1 MGTFAGCRA
10 AILSALTRCRPS
22 TCGLLAILC
31 LPFATSPSLAVQ
43 SPAEGRAAFDA
54 KCVAC
59 HSTGADRVVG
69 PGLEGVT
76 LRRDRA
82 WLIAFITDP
91 DGMTAR
97 GDSIATR
104 LLAEYQVPMP
114 NLGVT
119 KAEAEAI
126 MAYLVS
132 TGDASATGQAPEP
145 GAETADAGAGATPP
159 TDGDPSVGRE
169 LFTGARRLENSG
181 AACISCHA
189 VAGIGASG
197 GGMLAKDLT
206 EAAATYGDALPE
218 LVRAAPFTV
227 MRAVFGPQPL
237 TEAEVAD
244 LSAFLV
250 EAAAS
255 GQAGSSSLA
264 FPLSGLAGAILLG
277 ALAGL
282 AGRGRLKGVRKPLIG
297 GRG

>member
-1 MGTFAGCRA
+1 
-10 AILSALTRCRPS
+10 
-22 TCGLLAILC
+22 
-31 LPFATSPSLAVQ
+31 
-43 SPAEGRAAFDA
+43 
-54 KCVAC
+54 
-59 HSTGADRVVG
+59 
-69 PGLEGVT
+69 
-76 LRRDRA
+76 
-82 WLIAFITDP
+82 
-91 DGMTAR
+91 MTAR

-145 GAETADAGAGATPP
+145 GAETADAGAGATRS

-169 LFTGARRLENSG
+169 LFTGARRLENGG